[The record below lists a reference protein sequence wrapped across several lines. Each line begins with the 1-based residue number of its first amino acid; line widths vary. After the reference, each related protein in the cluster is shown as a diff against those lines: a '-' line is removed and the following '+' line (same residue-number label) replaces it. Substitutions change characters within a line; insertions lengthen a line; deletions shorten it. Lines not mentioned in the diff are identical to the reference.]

1 MSKQVKIEIDFE
13 GMGELENELQRLS
26 SIRLDAVRKKQT
38 TEMFNR
44 AKESDIPEDGGTPVD
59 SGEMRH
65 SLGSIPGERVGY
77 TEEYAPHVEFGHRT
91 RNNGYVDGQ
100 KFLYRNVEI
109 QEENYKND
117 LVKQINKQKW

>member
-59 SGEMRH
+59 SGEMRY

-77 TEEYAPHVEFGHRT
+77 TKEYAPHVEYGHRT

-117 LVKQINKQKW
+117 LVKQFNKQKG

>member
-38 TEMFNR
+38 LEMFNR
-44 AKESDIPEDGGTPVD
+44 AKDSDIPEDGGTPVD
-59 SGEMRH
+59 SGEMRL
-65 SLGSIPGERVGY
+65 SLGNIPGERVGY
-77 TEEYAPHVEFGHRT
+77 TEEYAPHVEYGHRT

-109 QEENYKND
+109 QEEVYKDD
-117 LVKQINKQKW
+117 LIKQINKQKR

>member
-59 SGEMRH
+59 SGEMQH

-77 TEEYAPHVEFGHRT
+77 TKEYAPHVEYGHRT

-117 LVKQINKQKW
+117 LVKQINKQKG